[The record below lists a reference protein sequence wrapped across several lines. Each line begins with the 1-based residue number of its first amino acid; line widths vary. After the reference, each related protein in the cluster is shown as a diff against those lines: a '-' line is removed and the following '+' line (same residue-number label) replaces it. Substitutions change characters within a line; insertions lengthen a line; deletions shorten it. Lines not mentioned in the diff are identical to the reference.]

1 MTRQNPSTT
10 DSTASPRTPR
20 RASAKTPWHVVRQ
33 SALHG
38 NGVFAAKPIPAGT
51 RIIQYGGRRITS
63 DQADAIFPTNPDDPF
78 HTFFFSLSSG
88 MIIDGGNRGNDAR
101 WINHACSPN
110 CEAQE
115 NSDGTRVTIVAL
127 RDIPAGQELF
137 YDYGLIIDGR
147 VSKTLRKQYLCLCG
161 SPECRGT
168 MLALPK
174 KKAKKAKKGE
184 GKTADAKSNK
194 RQGGVKEKKSP
205 AGKDSTKRKTAKR
218 AR

>member
-1 MTRQNPSTT
+1 MTRQNH
-10 DSTASPRTPR
+10 STATPR
-20 RASAKTPWHVVRQ
+20 KPWHTVKK

-38 NGVFAAKPIPAGT
+38 NGVFAATAIPAGT
-51 RIIQYGGRRITS
+51 RIIQYGGRRITPEE
-63 DQADAIFPTNPDDPF
+63 ADALFPANPDDPF
-78 HTFFFSLSSG
+78 HTFFFALSSG
-88 MIIDGGNRGNDAR
+88 MVIDGGNRGNDAR

-147 VSKTLRKQYLCLCG
+147 IGKTLRKQYLCLCG

-174 KKAKKAKKGE
+174 KKKKK
-184 GKTADAKSNK
+184 
-194 RQGGVKEKKSP
+194 KEKPDAPKTE
-205 AGKDSTKRKTAKR
+205 KKKSTKKKPDQDKSGASKDGKHKKSRTG
-218 AR
+218 